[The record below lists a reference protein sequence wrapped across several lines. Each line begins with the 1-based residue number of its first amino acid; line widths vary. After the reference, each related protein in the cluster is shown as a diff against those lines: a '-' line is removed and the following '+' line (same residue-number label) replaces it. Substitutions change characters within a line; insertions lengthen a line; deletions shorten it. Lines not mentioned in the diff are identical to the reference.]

1 MHTWV
6 VVDAR
11 SIIKHVDLEENE
23 SERERVRKAAQRI
36 NKHAQTADT
45 VLRLSRST
53 AYQSNSIVRRFQV
66 VDVGAQKSGDLL
78 QAQEWRLG
86 T

>member
-1 MHTWV
+1 MLSDQARNKAQSTLHTWV

-11 SIIKHVDLEENE
+11 SIIKHVD
-23 SERERVRKAAQRI
+23 
-36 NKHAQTADT
+36 
-45 VLRLSRST
+45 
-53 AYQSNSIVRRFQV
+53 QSNSIVRRFQV